1 MKVAT
6 QFQSQGLSYTVANRA
21 EFHDELE
28 EAFGLG
34 PSDGGELPLI
44 TIRNRKGHKYS
55 MQEEFT

>member
-6 QFQSQGLSYTVANRA
+6 QFQSRGLSYAVANRA
-21 EFHDELE
+21 EFQEELE
-28 EAFGLG
+28 EEFGLG

-44 TIRNRKGHKYS
+44 TIRNREGHKYS